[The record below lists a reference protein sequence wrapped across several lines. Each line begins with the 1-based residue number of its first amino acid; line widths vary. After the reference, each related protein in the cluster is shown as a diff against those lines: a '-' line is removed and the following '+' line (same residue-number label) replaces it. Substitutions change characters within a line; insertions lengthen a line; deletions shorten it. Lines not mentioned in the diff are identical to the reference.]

1 MTRDLLDQ
9 ADDLE
14 RRLRALGILPGAD
27 DSTRGAA
34 SAREV
39 AGAIEQV
46 RHLVEGLA
54 GLQGD
59 LQALRALKERLDRP
73 RPARA
78 ADR

>member
-1 MTRDLLDQ
+1 VTRDLLGE

-14 RRLRALGILPGAD
+14 HRLRTLGFGPGAD
-27 DSTRGAA
+27 ASPPGAA

-54 GLQGD
+54 ELQGD

>member
-1 MTRDLLDQ
+1 VTRDLLGE

-14 RRLRALGILPGAD
+14 RRLRTLGFRPEAD
-27 DSTRGAA
+27 APTPGAA
-34 SAREV
+34 SAHEV

-54 GLQGD
+54 ELQGD

-73 RPARA
+73 RSPRVV
-78 ADR
+78 DR

>member
-1 MTRDLLDQ
+1 VTRDLLGQ
-9 ADDLE
+9 ADHLD
-14 RRLRALGILPGAD
+14 RRLRTLGFRPGAD
-27 DSTRGAA
+27 ASMRGAA

-39 AGAIEQV
+39 AGAIKQV
-46 RHLVEGLA
+46 RYLLEGLA
-54 GLQGD
+54 ELQGD

>member
-1 MTRDLLDQ
+1 VTRDLLGQ

-14 RRLRALGILPGAD
+14 RRLRSLGFRPDAD
-27 DSTRGAA
+27 ASPRGAV

-46 RHLVEGLA
+46 RNLVEGLA
-54 GLQGD
+54 ELQGD
-59 LQALRALKERLDRP
+59 LQALRGLKERLDRP